1 MRLFIGINI
10 SEEVK
15 EEAVKIQEKIKKL
28 GELTLV
34 PKENLHITLKFLGEI
49 EDSEK
54 IIKKLNNIKFEQ
66 FSLKAT
72 NIGFFPNNNYIKVV
86 WIGFVGNEILALQK
100 QIDKTL
106 EEDFKKEKNFVTHA
120 TIARVKYLSPEDKT
134 EMNELKTISLRSS
147 EFKVNSFKLM
157 KSTLTSNG
165 PAYETLRTFKTK
177 AL

>member
-1 MRLFIGINI
+1 MRLFIALSM

-15 EEAVKIQEKIKKL
+15 KEAINFQEKIKRL
-28 GELTLV
+28 GKLTLV
-34 PKENLHITLKFLGEI
+34 PKKSMHITLKFLGDV

-54 IIKKLNNIKFEQ
+54 IIEKLNNIKFKQ

-86 WIGFVGNEILALQK
+86 WIGFVGNGILTLQK

-106 EEDFKKEKNFVTHA
+106 EKDFKKEKKFVTHA
-120 TIARVKYLSPEDKT
+120 TITRVKYLSPEDKT
-134 EMNELKTISLRSS
+134 EMNELKTISLKSS

>member
-54 IIKKLNNIKFEQ
+54 IIKKLNNIKFKQ